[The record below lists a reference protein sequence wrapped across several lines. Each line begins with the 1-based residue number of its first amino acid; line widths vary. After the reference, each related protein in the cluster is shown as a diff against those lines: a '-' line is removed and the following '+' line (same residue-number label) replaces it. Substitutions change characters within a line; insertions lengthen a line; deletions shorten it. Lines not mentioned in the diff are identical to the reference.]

1 MDYHPAL
8 LSGFFIKKPKG
19 HFGEFNAKGF
29 EMGKYRKLQV
39 TPLMSFCL
47 PLTASII
54 IAQYGYDYISTHIWL
69 IAAIMAW
76 GFTTSC
82 YVLTEF
88 DHHSDLF
95 SKKITRLI
103 NCQCLSLYV
112 CIFAI
117 GGYLTSHEIDKQNA
131 PAKVESYQSL
141 SSIDRTILKAQSF
154 KKHLEHQL
162 QSYSIDQ
169 QDFAIISAMAMGDK
183 ASLDKNTKEIFSI
196 SGTSHI
202 LAVSGLHIGIIFQ
215 LIILL
220 LGGKRRSKLTIAVS
234 LTAVWI
240 YVVFIGLPPSAV
252 RAATMLSI
260 YSFGLLSMRPDPTL
274 NTLAFA
280 YIIMIFVN
288 PLHIFEVSFQMSFL
302 AVGSIIM
309 FYPLFFG
316 LLESHNNFI
325 RGVYSLFCVSLAAQL
340 GTLPIIVYY
349 FGRVSCYSLL
359 VSFVAIP
366 AATLILYLCAF
377 LLIFSVFAHISGLAF
392 AFTWLADVTVQMLGF
407 ITHVTHAVFKFTS
420 MLPGAS
426 IEDIHLS
433 LLQLILIYIA
443 ILCFFLAFTK
453 WNNIRN
459 KEVKIHLFSGLPF

>member
-1 MDYHPAL
+1 
-8 LSGFFIKKPKG
+8 
-19 HFGEFNAKGF
+19 
-29 EMGKYRKLQV
+29 MGKYRKLQI

-54 IAQYGYDYISTHIWL
+54 IAKYGYDYLSTHIWL
-69 IAAIMAW
+69 IAAVLAL
-76 GFTTSC
+76 GFSMSC

-117 GGYLTSHEIDKQNA
+117 GGFPKSPKIKKKKKPPPKQNV
-131 PAKVESYQSL
+131 PAQIVSYQSL

-154 KKHLEHQL
+154 KQQLEQQL
-162 QSYSIDQ
+162 KSYSIDQ
-169 QDFAIISAMAMGDK
+169 QDLALISAMAMGDK
-183 ASLDKNTKEIFSI
+183 APLDKNTKEAFSI

-215 LIILL
+215 LIMLL

-234 LTAVWI
+234 LTIVWI

-260 YSFGLLSMRPDPTL
+260 YSFCLLAMRPDPTL

-288 PLHIFEVSFQMSFL
+288 PLNIFEVSFQMSFI

-316 LLESHNNFI
+316 LLKSHNKLI
-325 RGVYSLFCVSLAAQL
+325 RGIYSLFCVSLAAQI

-349 FGRVSCYSLL
+349 FGRISCYSLL
-359 VSFVAIP
+359 TTFVAIP

-392 AFTWLADVTVQMLGF
+392 IFTWLTNTTAKILSF
-407 ITHVTHAVFKFTS
+407 ITHATNATFKFTS

-426 IEDIHLS
+426 IEHIHLS
-433 LLQLILIYIA
+433 LLQLTLCYIA
-443 ILCFFLAFTK
+443 ILCLFLALTK
-453 WNNIRN
+453 WNNMRN
-459 KEVKIHLFSGLPF
+459 KEVKIHPVSGLPF